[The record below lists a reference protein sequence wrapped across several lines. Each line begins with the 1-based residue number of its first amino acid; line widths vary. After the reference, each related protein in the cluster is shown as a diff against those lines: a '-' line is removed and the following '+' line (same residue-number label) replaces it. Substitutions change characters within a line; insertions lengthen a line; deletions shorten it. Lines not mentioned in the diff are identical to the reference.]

1 MSMISALQTYI
12 KTYSS
17 LKTGAPVWVDY
28 LGSMPTEYTIV
39 PLPGER
45 IVESYVDGSS
55 YREYPFAFQ
64 SAESTADDLERL
76 ESQGFFEAFADWLES
91 QTDEENFPILE
102 SGKTATKI
110 ESTGWGYLFQQGESQ
125 TGIYNI
131 QCKLT
136 YFQEV

>member
-1 MSMISALQTYI
+1 MSIISSLQTYI
-12 KTYSS
+12 KTYSD
-17 LKTGAPVWVDY
+17 LKTGAQVLIDY
-28 LGSMPTEYTIV
+28 LGIMPTEYAIV
-39 PLPGER
+39 PLPGAR
-45 IVESYVDGSS
+45 IVESYIDGSS
-55 YREYPFAFQ
+55 KREYPFAFQ
-64 SAESTADDLERL
+64 SAESTTDDLERL